1 MIALFPDMAEE
12 LRLRAEKAAALL
24 DHEKG
29 RAAWV
34 EVWTPEPRQ
43 QTMLLTGLD
52 CLAGQQDLIET
63 NGEKP

>member
-1 MIALFPDMAEE
+1 MNLFADMTEE
-12 LRLRAEKAAALL
+12 LRVRAERAAARL

-34 EVWTPEPRQ
+34 EVWTPEPRR
-43 QTMLLTGLD
+43 QTVLLTGLR
-52 CLAGQQDLIET
+52 CLPGQQDLIET